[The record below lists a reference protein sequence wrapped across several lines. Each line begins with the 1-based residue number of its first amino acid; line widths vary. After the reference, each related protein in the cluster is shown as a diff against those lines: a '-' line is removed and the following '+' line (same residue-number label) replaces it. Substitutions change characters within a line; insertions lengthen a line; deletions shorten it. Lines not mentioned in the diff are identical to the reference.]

1 MNKKYYTQKEFKKLA
16 GINNRQR
23 LNQLMMGYRQ
33 IKNGK
38 EYSIPP
44 KLKEGKDF
52 IRAGTIFFPSALKKL
67 KQKKK

>member
-1 MNKKYYTQKEFKKLA
+1 MNKKFYTQEEFMKLA

-44 KLKEGKDF
+44 KLEEGKDF
-52 IRAGTIFFPSALKKL
+52 TRTGIIFFPSALKKI
-67 KQKKK
+67 KVKK

>member
-1 MNKKYYTQKEFKKLA
+1 MTKKFYTQEKFMQLA

-23 LNQLMMGYRQ
+23 LNQLMVGYRQ

-44 KLKEGKDF
+44 KLGEGKDF
-52 IRAGTIFFPSALKKL
+52 VHAGTIFFPSALKKI
-67 KQKKK
+67 KVKK